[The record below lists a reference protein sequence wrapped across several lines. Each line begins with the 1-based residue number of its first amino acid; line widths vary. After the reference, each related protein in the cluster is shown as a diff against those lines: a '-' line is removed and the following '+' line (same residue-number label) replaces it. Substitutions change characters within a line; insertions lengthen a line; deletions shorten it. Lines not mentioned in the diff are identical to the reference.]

1 MIKQDYDKWTEFR
14 QSQSNQI
21 NAEEQKLISK
31 LHSKYFKHP
40 YFLPTCK
47 CKATYETFQKWI
59 NDLNEFYAKS

>member
-40 YFLPTCK
+40 YFLHR
-47 CKATYETFQKWI
+47 I
-59 NDLNEFYAKS
+59 HLDH